1 MLARCLFAF
10 IGMAAFSFGCCA
22 ASELHWSAV
31 AALWLGSVVLL
42 GVFIFS
48 TAPRPVD
55 VPKGHHLRVVRSES
69 AP

>member
-1 MLARCLFAF
+1 MLRCLFAF
-10 IGMAAFSFGCCA
+10 AGMAAFSFGSLA

-31 AALWLGSVVLL
+31 VALWLGSVALL

-55 VPKGHHLRVVRSES
+55 VPKERQMRVVRSES

>member
-1 MLARCLFAF
+1 MLRCLFAF
-10 IGMAAFSFGCCA
+10 VGMAAFSFGSLA

-31 AALWLGSVVLL
+31 VALWLGSVVLL

-48 TAPRPVD
+48 SAPRPVD
-55 VPKGHHLRVVRSES
+55 VPNGHHLRVVRSES